1 VKLAFMSNEV
11 AIDYLNKLLKPYLDQ
26 YYSLELL
33 KNKKREEIIGLILNE
48 GELERLTSM
57 NMIYPTSKA
66 QTPSDKDKL
75 RLTKCDHSFVLQYS
89 RENAAGLS
97 AIECTME
104 IFKIL
109 HPIANSFQC
118 SIGLE
123 VMHDASEES
132 TIYELDLMQGIID
145 DSFVSNI
152 TKEKYKETLQFR
164 FRLITQVYIINLLG
178 RVKEFLIDG

>member
-1 VKLAFMSNEV
+1 MSNEV

-26 YYSLELL
+26 YYGKSEEILEFL
-33 KNKKREEIIGLILNE
+33 KNKIREEIIGLILNE

-66 QTPSDKDKL
+66 QTASDKDKL

-132 TIYELDLMQGIID
+132 TIYELDMLCKG
-145 DSFVSNI
+145 
-152 TKEKYKETLQFR
+152 
-164 FRLITQVYIINLLG
+164 LLTI
-178 RVKEFLIDG
+178 LL